1 MFSVYSL
8 CFTVLSYSLKARKH
22 EEIQLKQPLGEIADE
37 SININLLQS
46 NVLTTDE
53 FYTVRCYFAYAIPPT
68 FYNYANQCKSNLLFE
83 NKYNKDKEHDGQSQ
97 SLLVAYLLKSFLSR
111 WNILLYRSSACHRS
125 LSAISQNA

>member
-68 FYNYANQCKSNLLFE
+68 FYDYANQTCCLKINTIKIKNLTANLRVF
-83 NKYNKDKEHDGQSQ
+83 
-97 SLLVAYLLKSFLSR
+97 
-111 WNILLYRSSACHRS
+111 
-125 LSAISQNA
+125 